1 MSDCLQQVDSV
12 IIINIILLFVSG
24 FQSVLSVVLNNS
36 TGNFDEKVVIH
47 SFNDF
52 FTSTS
57 WLGFTISILSIIT
70 SQLVGFLADRYA
82 AHIIAMD
89 FI

>member
-1 MSDCLQQVDSV
+1 MSDCFQRVVLSLC
-12 IIINIILLFVSG
+12 IILLSVSG

-57 WLGFTISILSIIT
+57 WLGFTISVLSIIT

-82 AHIIAMD
+82 HMIANCNALAL
-89 FI
+89 